1 MPLKIV
7 LKPHEKVVIN
17 QAVIANGPERTELLV
32 ENKANVLRQRDIL
45 TEEGADSPARRIYFA
60 VQMLYMFPES
70 ARHYQAMFNQLVRD
84 FVSAVPSSTD
94 IALELAQKVTGG
106 DLYGALRACRKLVKY
121 EEKVLQHVRQQQ

>member
-45 TEEGADSPARRIYFA
+45 TEETADTPARRIYFA

-70 ARHYQAMFNQLVRD
+70 GRHYHALFNQLVRD
-84 FVSAVPSSTD
+84 FVGAVPSSTG
-94 IALELAQKVTGG
+94 IAIELAQKVVAGE
-106 DLYGALRACRKLVKY
+106 LYAALRICRKLVKY
-121 EEKVLQHVRQQQ
+121 EEKVLQHGRQ